1 MRRLAP
7 FLLFLALIAAH
18 TPAWAG
24 MRMTLV
30 SIDAGELAAARK
42 DPARVDRILESTGQE
57 VLDLDKA
64 WHGIHYL
71 LAGTAWKP
79 GPGAGQVILG
89 GTELGGDQGYGPAHV
104 FGPEDVRRLAALLE
118 AETPAK
124 LTARYDPQAMAR
136 ERIYPDVW
144 LQEGKEA
151 LDYLLEYYVRLVA
164 FYGSAAKR
172 GRAILFV
179 VN

>member
-7 FLLFLALIAAH
+7 LLLLLALFAA
-18 TPAWAG
+18 PAWAG
-24 MRMTLV
+24 MRMSLV
-30 SIDAGELAAARK
+30 SIEARELAEARK
-42 DPARVDRILESTGQE
+42 DPARVDKILETTGPE
-57 VLDLDKA
+57 FLDLDKA

-79 GPGAGQVILG
+79 GPGAGQVVLG
-89 GTELGGDQGYGPAHV
+89 GTALGEDQGYGPAH
-104 FGPEDVRRLAALLE
+104 FFTPEEVRRLAALLE

-124 LTARYDPQAMAR
+124 LTARYDPKAMDR

-144 LQEGKEA
+144 VREGREA
-151 LDYLLEYYVRLVA
+151 LDYLLEYYVQLVA

-172 GRAILFV
+172 GRAVLFV